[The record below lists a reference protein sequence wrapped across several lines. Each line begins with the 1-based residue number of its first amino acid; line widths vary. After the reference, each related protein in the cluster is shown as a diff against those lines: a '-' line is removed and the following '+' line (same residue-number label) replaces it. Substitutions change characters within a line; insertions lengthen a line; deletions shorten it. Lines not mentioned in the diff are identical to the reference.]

1 MILNKG
7 GRKMKILVNKIRSL
21 TEQSAGTWGIVL
33 EDLDRGAKW
42 ISNGDELF
50 YAASVIKVPIMV
62 AVFSAVERGEI
73 SLTDELILKEDDFVG
88 GSGVLQ
94 HLTPGTSLSI
104 CDIVMLMIIQSDNTA
119 TNILI
124 DLVGVEH
131 IVQTMKEAG
140 MEKSTF
146 YNKLMMNNPRPKG
159 YNQITANDIGKLLKL
174 MATGKLASEEASK
187 QMIAIMKKQQ
197 IKDCLPEKLPSPYSN
212 FNDGMT
218 PWELA
223 HKTGWIPGTRHDVGI
238 FYVGQRKLLATV
250 LSKEEDD
257 LLSKQ
262 ILAEI
267 GEEIYNYLQE
277 SSIDI

>member
-1 MILNKG
+1 
-7 GRKMKILVNKIRSL
+7 MKTLVNNIRSL
-21 TEQSAGTWGIVL
+21 TEQSSGTWGIVL
-33 EDLDRGAKW
+33 EDLDTGEKW
-42 ISNGDELF
+42 VSNGDELF
-50 YAASVIKVPIMV
+50 YAASVIKVPIMA
-62 AVFSAVERGEI
+62 AVFSAVERAELT
-73 SLTDELILKEDDFVG
+73 LTDPIILKEEDFVG

-104 CDIVMLMIIQSDNTA
+104 KDIVMLMIIQSDNTA

-124 DLVGVEH
+124 DQVGREH
-131 IVQTMKEAG
+131 IVQTMEEAG

-146 YNKLMMNNPRPKG
+146 YNKLMMNNPNPKG
-159 YNQITANDIGKLLKL
+159 FNQITANDIGKLLTL
-174 MATGKLASEEASK
+174 MATGELVSEEASK
-187 QMIAIMKKQQ
+187 QMIAMMKKQQ

-212 FNDGMT
+212 FNNGMT

-238 FYVGQRKLLATV
+238 FYVGERKLIATV

-257 LLSKQ
+257 LVSKQ

-267 GEEIYNYLQE
+267 GEAIYNYLQ
-277 SSIDI
+277 